1 MLKEHQIALGVSVVG
16 NDRGESEK
24 ENGDGD
30 KRCAPTADGGGEGPL
45 GHIDAA
51 DVGYRLIQH
60 AGGENDRGRG
70 AANNDGIDEYP
81 EHLHVTLRGGMR
93 RIR

>member
-30 KRCAPTADGGGEGPL
+30 KRRAPIADGGGEGPL
-45 GHIDAA
+45 GHIDTA
-51 DVGYRLIQH
+51 DAGCRLIQH
-60 AGGENDRGRG
+60 AGGENDRGGG
-70 AANNDGIDEYP
+70 AANNDSVDEYP
-81 EHLHVTLRGGMR
+81 EHLHVALRGGMR
-93 RIR
+93 RVR